1 MKRVTVPLFALLCLV
16 PRAGYSQM
24 ATVRGLVLDDN
35 GKPVPDVK
43 VEMEFKGE
51 SRQKIVKTVTTDK
64 KGGFVRAGLPS
75 GPYKI
80 TFSKEGY
87 RPYGIEM
94 TVSLGGLSEIP
105 DVVLKA
111 VPAAGPA
118 MPEAAGGPGT
128 SAAPAAPET
137 APVAEAQRAQL
148 GEAFTKALEAT
159 KTGQLDEAESLY
171 KGILDKYPTAAA
183 VHFNLGYVHRRK
195 KEWSA
200 AEADYRKVMELEASR
215 SDAYV
220 AMGALYEESGR
231 GDEAL
236 EFMKKAA
243 PQFEPDARFQFAFG
257 AIALNAGQPDLAE
270 KAFSKAQTLDPNNP
284 EVHFHL
290 GTLAVGQNDVPKAI
304 SHLEQYLALTGQNPK
319 NLDTARKLLEALKA
333 MKR

>member
-1 MKRVTVPLFALLCLV
+1 MKRVTVPLLAMLCLV
-16 PRAGYSQM
+16 PRAGYSQV
-24 ATVRGLVLDDN
+24 ATVRGLVLDDS
-35 GKPVPDVK
+35 GQPVPDVK

-51 SRQKIVKTVTTDK
+51 SRQKIMKTLTTDK

-87 RPYGIEM
+87 RPYGIEI

-111 VPAAGPA
+111 APAGAAVPPAA
-118 MPEAAGGPGT
+118 AAPGA
-128 SAAPAAPET
+128 SAAPVPET
-137 APVAEAQRAQL
+137 ATVAAGERAQL
-148 GEAFTKALEAT
+148 GDAFTKALEAT
-159 KTGQLDEAESLY
+159 KAGQLEDAQSLY
-171 KGILDKYPTAAA
+171 QGILTKYPNAAA
-183 VHFNLGYVHRRK
+183 VHFNLGYVYRRK
-195 KEWSA
+195 KDWAA
-200 AEADYRKVMELEASR
+200 AEGEYRKVMALEAGK

-243 PQFEPDARFQFAFG
+243 PQFEQDARFQFALG
-257 AIALNAGQPDLAE
+257 AIALNAGQPDQAE
-270 KAFSKAQTLDPNNP
+270 KAFSKAQALDPTNP

-304 SHLEQYLALTGQNPK
+304 SHLEQYLALTGQSPQ
-319 NLDTARKLLEALKA
+319 NLATARKLLDALKA